1 MFVPLSL
8 IYNLL
13 KKFKKSIFKEHDFSL
28 LNTFKLQHHCKDFKP
43 ACVSSD
49 KDKFSLNLMMPDEY
63 DYIIIFFLKKPK
75 TQNYKFVLII
85 KSKSYC
91 LYFQTKPYV
100 IQYDRMNVKFN
111 IYYIGLWDDKN
122 RFN

>member
-8 IYNLL
+8 IDNLF

-28 LNTFKLQHHCKDFKP
+28 LNTFNLQYHCKDFKP

-63 DYIIIFFLKKPK
+63 DYIIIFFLKKPQ

-85 KSKSYC
+85 KSNCLKSLDLIVCIFRQNHMSYNM
-91 LYFQTKPYV
+91 
-100 IQYDRMNVKFN
+100 IE
-111 IYYIGLWDDKN
+111 
-122 RFN
+122 

>member
-1 MFVPLSL
+1 
-8 IYNLL
+8 
-13 KKFKKSIFKEHDFSL
+13 
-28 LNTFKLQHHCKDFKP
+28 
-43 ACVSSD
+43 
-49 KDKFSLNLMMPDEY
+49 MMPDEY